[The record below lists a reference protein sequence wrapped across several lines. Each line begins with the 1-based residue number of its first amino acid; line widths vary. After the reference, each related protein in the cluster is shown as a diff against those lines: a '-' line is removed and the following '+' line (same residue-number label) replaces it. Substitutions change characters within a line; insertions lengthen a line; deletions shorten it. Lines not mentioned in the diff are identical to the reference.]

1 MGLENRYYYEEGI
14 ILFKKKVG
22 EGDLLLTIYGKEKGK
37 FLAIARGA
45 LKIKNRLRGKVNI
58 FSIGKGY
65 FVKRREVD
73 LLIFWDSYEKFFEI
87 IKDVDKFII
96 LSKYLKKADKFI
108 PLEVKDLEI
117 YEYLYKFLKNWNL
130 INKYSGDV
138 FLIKLLQKLGYISK
152 VELKCKGCDKDLLKD
167 EYVYFD
173 LDNRKIYCEDCRTL
187 KSLKIKSEEVIK
199 FNEILDRTFD
209 ELIMEETGFSDKIF
223 NLIDRMIERI
233 EQEV

>member
-65 FVKRREVD
+65 FVKRKEVD
-73 LLIFWDSYEKFFEI
+73 LLISWDPYEKFFGI
-87 IKDVDKFII
+87 IEDVDKFII
-96 LSKYLKKADKFI
+96 LSNYLKKADRFI

-117 YEYLYKFLKNWNL
+117 YEYFYKFLKNWNL
-130 INKYSGDV
+130 INKYLGDV
-138 FLIKLLQKLGYISK
+138 FLIKLLQKLGYMSK
-152 VELKCKGCDKDLLKD
+152 IEVKCKGCGKDLSKD
-167 EYVYFD
+167 GDIYFD
-173 LDNRKIYCEDCRTL
+173 LDNRKIYCKDCRTL
-187 KSLKIKSEEVIK
+187 KSLKIRSEEVVK

-209 ELIMEETGFSDKIF
+209 ELVMGETCFDDEIF